1 MKAKRICLKNCNCI
15 CVHGMKISN
24 SFSVQIKN
32 VNIYFF
38 PYDTFQS
45 VVNPDD
51 FVNLKEM
58 VVCDSVAVIEAC
70 FHNSIEVQ
78 LIKSAISM
86 AYFSNR
92 IAISEKSEKNMEE
105 RKNQE
110 IENFLKQLQIDKKE
124 KKYNEIK
131 NKMKEKDA
139 ARTSYFQ
146 NYMLNGFWN
155 QSGAESRIEPAF
167 WYVKLGQTAPTND
180 DYDMWLSRIYG
191 TNQQD
196 AFFKRDG
203 IEKRDKLLGTV
214 EIDEPFCSVLHKI
227 QERIHQKDLYASK
240 LLSVFS
246 IYYSV
251 LRNFSNSEQEC
262 ISFCTILET
271 LLLGKDEDKQRKKV
285 SVRAACLIADGEKV
299 EKKKFLATQIYMFYP
314 YRNGFVHD
322 GKSIL
327 DFDWGSY
334 QILYQA
340 IKHVIYYCIKNILY
354 RNIQCTKEITAIV
367 EKNAKQDGLENA
379 FDYIDENINYLNY
392 NE

>member
-105 RKNQE
+105 RENQE

-155 QSGAESRIEPAF
+155 QSGAEARIEPTF

-196 AFFKRDG
+196 AFLKRDG
-203 IEKRDKLLGTV
+203 LEKRDKLLGTV
-214 EIDEPFCSVLHKI
+214 EIDEPFCNVLHKI

-251 LRNFSNSEQEC
+251 LRNFSNIEQEC

-285 SVRAACLIADGEKV
+285 SVRAACLIADGEKI
-299 EKKKFLATQIYMFYP
+299 EKKRFLATQIYMFYP

-354 RNIQCTKEITAIV
+354 RGIQCTKEIRVIV
-367 EKNAKQDGLENA
+367 EKNAKQDGLEKA

>member
-105 RKNQE
+105 RENQE

>member
-1 MKAKRICLKNCNCI
+1 MKAKRICLKNYNCI
-15 CVHGMKISN
+15 CVHKMKISD

-32 VNIYFF
+32 VNVYFF
-38 PYDTFQS
+38 PYDIFQS
-45 VVNPDD
+45 IVNPDD

-70 FHNSIEVQ
+70 FHNSLEVQ

-139 ARTSYFQ
+139 DLTSYFQ

-155 QSGAESRIEPAF
+155 QSGAEARIEPTF

-196 AFFKRDG
+196 AFLKRDG
-203 IEKRDKLLGTV
+203 LEKRDKLLGTV
-214 EIDEPFCSVLHKI
+214 EIDEPFCNVLHKI

-285 SVRAACLIADGEKV
+285 SVRAACLIADGEKF
-299 EKKKFLATQIYMFYP
+299 EKKRFLATQIYMFYP

-354 RNIQCTKEITAIV
+354 RNIQCKKEITAIV

-379 FDYIDENINYLNY
+379 FNYIDENINYLNY

>member
-15 CVHGMKISN
+15 CVHKMKISN

-70 FHNSIEVQ
+70 FHNSLEVQ

-105 RKNQE
+105 RENQE

-196 AFFKRDG
+196 AFLKRDG
-203 IEKRDKLLGTV
+203 LEKRDKLLGTV
-214 EIDEPFCSVLHKI
+214 EIDEPFCNVLHKI

-251 LRNFSNSEQEC
+251 LRNFSNSEQAC

-271 LLLGKDEDKQRKKV
+271 LLLGKDECNQRKKV

-354 RNIQCTKEITAIV
+354 RGIQCTKEIRAIV
-367 EKNAKQDGLENA
+367 EKNAKQDGLEKA

>member
-1 MKAKRICLKNCNCI
+1 
-15 CVHGMKISN
+15 
-24 SFSVQIKN
+24 
-32 VNIYFF
+32 
-38 PYDTFQS
+38 
-45 VVNPDD
+45 
-51 FVNLKEM
+51 
-58 VVCDSVAVIEAC
+58 
-70 FHNSIEVQ
+70 
-78 LIKSAISM
+78 
-86 AYFSNR
+86 
-92 IAISEKSEKNMEE
+92 MEE
-105 RKNQE
+105 
-110 IENFLKQLQIDKKE
+110 
-124 KKYNEIK
+124 
-131 NKMKEKDA
+131 KDVDL
-139 ARTSYFQ
+139 TSYFQ

-155 QSGAESRIEPAF
+155 KSGAEPRIEPAF

-196 AFFKRDG
+196 AFFRRDG
-203 IEKRDKLLGTV
+203 LEKRDMLLGTV
-214 EIDEPFCSVLHKI
+214 EIDETFCNVLHEI
-227 QERIHQKDLYASK
+227 QERVHQKDLYASK

-271 LLLGKDEDKQRKKV
+271 LLLGKDEINQRKKV
-285 SVRAACLIADGEKV
+285 SVRAACLIADGEKF
-299 EKKKFLATQIYMFYP
+299 EKKRFLATQIYMFYP

-327 DFDWGSY
+327 DFDWGIY

-379 FDYIDENINYLNY
+379 FDYIDEKTNYFND

>member
-1 MKAKRICLKNCNCI
+1 MKAKRICLKNYNCI
-15 CVHGMKISN
+15 CVHKMKISD

-38 PYDTFQS
+38 PYDIFQS
-45 VVNPDD
+45 IVNPDD

-70 FHNSIEVQ
+70 FHNSLEVQ

-139 ARTSYFQ
+139 DLTSYFQ

-155 QSGAESRIEPAF
+155 QSGAEARIEPTF

-196 AFFKRDG
+196 AFLKRDG
-203 IEKRDKLLGTV
+203 LEKRDKLLGTV
-214 EIDEPFCSVLHKI
+214 EIDEPFCNVLHKI

-251 LRNFSNSEQEC
+251 LRNFSNSEQAC

-271 LLLGKDEDKQRKKV
+271 LLLGEDECNQRKKV
-285 SVRAACLIADGEKV
+285 SVRAACLIADGEKL
-299 EKKKFLATQIYMFYP
+299 EKKRFLATQIYMFYP

-327 DFDWGSY
+327 DFEWGSY

-354 RNIQCTKEITAIV
+354 RGIQCTKEIRAIV

-379 FDYIDENINYLNY
+379 FNYIDENINYLNY

>member
-1 MKAKRICLKNCNCI
+1 MKAKRICLKNYNCI
-15 CVHGMKISN
+15 CVHKMKISN

-70 FHNSIEVQ
+70 FHNSLEVQ

-105 RKNQE
+105 RENQE

-155 QSGAESRIEPAF
+155 QSGAESRIEPTF

-196 AFFKRDG
+196 AFLKRDG
-203 IEKRDKLLGTV
+203 LEKRDMLLGTV
-214 EIDEPFCSVLHKI
+214 EIDETFCNVLHKI
-227 QERIHQKDLYASK
+227 QERVHQKDLYASK

-271 LLLGKDEDKQRKKV
+271 LLLGKDECNQRKKV
-285 SVRAACLIADGEKV
+285 SVRAACLIADGEKF
-299 EKKKFLATQIYMFYP
+299 EKKRFLATQIYMFYP

-367 EKNAKQDGLENA
+367 EKNAKQDGLEKA
-379 FDYIDENINYLNY
+379 FDYIDENINCLNY

>member
-1 MKAKRICLKNCNCI
+1 MKAKRICLKNYNCI
-15 CVHGMKISN
+15 CVHKMKISD
-24 SFSVQIKN
+24 SFRVQIKN
-32 VNIYFF
+32 VNVYFF
-38 PYDTFQS
+38 PYDIFQS
-45 VVNPDD
+45 IVNPDD
-51 FVNLKEM
+51 FVNLKER

-105 RKNQE
+105 
-110 IENFLKQLQIDKKE
+110 
-124 KKYNEIK
+124 
-131 NKMKEKDA
+131 KDVDL
-139 ARTSYFQ
+139 TSYFQ

-155 QSGAESRIEPAF
+155 QSGAEPRIEPAF

-196 AFFKRDG
+196 AFFRRDGLGKRD
-203 IEKRDKLLGTV
+203 RLLGTV
-214 EIDEPFCSVLHKI
+214 EIDETFCNVLHEI
-227 QERIHQKDLYASK
+227 QERVHQKDLYASK

-271 LLLGKDEDKQRKKV
+271 LLLGKDEINQRKKV
-285 SVRAACLIADGEKV
+285 SVRAACLIADGEKF
-299 EKKKFLATQIYMFYP
+299 EKKRFLATQIYMFYP

-327 DFDWGSY
+327 DFAWGSY

-340 IKHVIYYCIKNILY
+340 IKHVIYYCIKSILN
-354 RNIQCTKEITAIV
+354 RNIQGTKEITAIV
-367 EKNAKQDGLENA
+367 EKNEKQDGLGNA
-379 FDYIDENINYLNY
+379 FDYIDENINYLND

>member
-1 MKAKRICLKNCNCI
+1 MKAKRICLKNYNCI
-15 CVHGMKISN
+15 CVHKMKISN

-70 FHNSIEVQ
+70 FHNSLEVQ

-105 RKNQE
+105 RENQE

-196 AFFKRDG
+196 AFLKRDG
-203 IEKRDKLLGTV
+203 LEKRDKLLGTV
-214 EIDEPFCSVLHKI
+214 EIDEPFCNVLHKI

-251 LRNFSNSEQEC
+251 LRNFSNSEQAC

-334 QILYQA
+334 QISYQA

-354 RNIQCTKEITAIV
+354 RGIQCTKEIRVIV
-367 EKNAKQDGLENA
+367 EKNAKQDGLEKA

>member
-105 RKNQE
+105 RENQE

-334 QILYQA
+334 QSSYQA

-354 RNIQCTKEITAIV
+354 RNIRCTKEITAIV

-379 FDYIDENINYLNY
+379 FNYIDENINYLNY

>member
-155 QSGAESRIEPAF
+155 QSGAEARIEPTF

-196 AFFKRDG
+196 AFLKRDG
-203 IEKRDKLLGTV
+203 LEKRDKLLGTV
-214 EIDEPFCSVLHKI
+214 EIDEPFCNVLHKI

-251 LRNFSNSEQEC
+251 LRNFSNIEQEC

-285 SVRAACLIADGEKV
+285 SVRAACLIADGEKI
-299 EKKKFLATQIYMFYP
+299 EKKRFLATQIYMFYP

-354 RNIQCTKEITAIV
+354 RGIQCTKEIRVIV
-367 EKNAKQDGLENA
+367 EKNAKQDGLEKA

>member
-1 MKAKRICLKNCNCI
+1 MNAKRICLKNYNCI
-15 CVHGMKISN
+15 CVHKMKISDF
-24 SFSVQIKN
+24 FSVQIKN

-70 FHNSIEVQ
+70 FHNSLEVQ

-105 RKNQE
+105 RENQE

-139 ARTSYFQ
+139 AHTSYFQ

-196 AFFKRDG
+196 AFLKRDG
-203 IEKRDKLLGTV
+203 LEKRDMLLGTV
-214 EIDEPFCSVLHKI
+214 EIDETFCNELRKI
-227 QERIHQKDLYASK
+227 QERVHQKDLYASK

-251 LRNFSNSEQEC
+251 LRNFSNSEQAC

-285 SVRAACLIADGEKV
+285 SVRAACLIADGEKF
-299 EKKKFLATQIYMFYP
+299 EKKRFLATQIYMFYP

-334 QILYQA
+334 QSSYQA

-379 FDYIDENINYLNY
+379 FNYINEKVNYFYY

>member
-155 QSGAESRIEPAF
+155 QSGAEARIEPTF

-196 AFFKRDG
+196 AFLKRDG
-203 IEKRDKLLGTV
+203 LEKRDKLLGTV
-214 EIDEPFCSVLHKI
+214 EIDEPFCNVLHKI
-227 QERIHQKDLYASK
+227 QERIHQKDLYSSK

-271 LLLGKDEDKQRKKV
+271 LLLGKDECNQRKKV

-354 RNIQCTKEITAIV
+354 RNIRCTKEITAIV

-379 FDYIDENINYLNY
+379 FNYIDENINYLNY

>member
-124 KKYNEIK
+124 TKYNEIK

-155 QSGAESRIEPAF
+155 QSGAEARIEPTF

-196 AFFKRDG
+196 AFLKRDG
-203 IEKRDKLLGTV
+203 LEKRDKLLGTV
-214 EIDEPFCSVLHKI
+214 EIDEPFCNVLHKI

-246 IYYSV
+246 IYYSA
-251 LRNFSNSEQEC
+251 LRNFSNSEQAC

-285 SVRAACLIADGEKV
+285 SVRAACLIADGEKI
-299 EKKKFLATQIYMFYP
+299 EKKRFLATQIYMFYP

-354 RNIQCTKEITAIV
+354 RGIQCTKEIRVIV
-367 EKNAKQDGLENA
+367 EKNAKQDGLEKA

>member
-105 RKNQE
+105 RENQE

-299 EKKKFLATQIYMFYP
+299 EKKKFLATQIYMFYL

-334 QILYQA
+334 QSSYQA

-354 RNIQCTKEITAIV
+354 RNIRCTKEITAIV

-379 FDYIDENINYLNY
+379 FNYIDENINYLNY

>member
-155 QSGAESRIEPAF
+155 QSGAEARIEPTF

-379 FDYIDENINYLNY
+379 FNYIDENINYLNY

>member
-105 RKNQE
+105 RENQE

-155 QSGAESRIEPAF
+155 QSGAEARIEPTF

>member
-1 MKAKRICLKNCNCI
+1 
-15 CVHGMKISN
+15 
-24 SFSVQIKN
+24 
-32 VNIYFF
+32 
-38 PYDTFQS
+38 
-45 VVNPDD
+45 
-51 FVNLKEM
+51 
-58 VVCDSVAVIEAC
+58 
-70 FHNSIEVQ
+70 
-78 LIKSAISM
+78 M

-105 RKNQE
+105 RENQE

-155 QSGAESRIEPAF
+155 QSGAEARIEPTF

-251 LRNFSNSEQEC
+251 LRNFSNIEQEC

-285 SVRAACLIADGEKV
+285 SVRAACLIADGEKI
-299 EKKKFLATQIYMFYP
+299 EKKRFLATQIYMFYP

-354 RNIQCTKEITAIV
+354 RGIQCTKEIRVIV
-367 EKNAKQDGLENA
+367 EKNAKQDGLEKA

>member
-105 RKNQE
+105 RENQE

-251 LRNFSNSEQEC
+251 LRNFSNIEQEC

>member
-1 MKAKRICLKNCNCI
+1 MKAKRICLKNYNCI
-15 CVHGMKISN
+15 CVHKMKISN

-32 VNIYFF
+32 VNVYFF

-45 VVNPDD
+45 IVNPDD
-51 FVNLKEM
+51 FVNRKEM

-105 RKNQE
+105 QENQE

-155 QSGAESRIEPAF
+155 KSGAEERIEPAF

-203 IEKRDKLLGTV
+203 LEKRDRLLGTV
-214 EIDEPFCSVLHKI
+214 EIDETFCNVLHEI
-227 QERIHQKDLYASK
+227 QERVHQKDLYASK

-271 LLLGKDEDKQRKKV
+271 LLLGKDEINQRKKV
-285 SVRAACLIADGEKV
+285 SVRAACLIADGEKF
-299 EKKKFLATQIYMFYP
+299 EKKRFLATQIYMFYP

-354 RNIQCTKEITAIV
+354 RGIQCTKEIRAIV
-367 EKNAKQDGLENA
+367 EKNAKQDGLKNA
-379 FDYIDENINYLNY
+379 FDYIDENINYLND

>member
-1 MKAKRICLKNCNCI
+1 MKAKRICLKNYNCI
-15 CVHGMKISN
+15 CVHKMKISD
-24 SFSVQIKN
+24 SFRVQIKN
-32 VNIYFF
+32 VNVYFF

-45 VVNPDD
+45 IVNPDD

-105 RKNQE
+105 REKQE

-155 QSGAESRIEPAF
+155 QSGAEERIEPAF

-196 AFFKRDG
+196 AFFRRDG
-203 IEKRDKLLGTV
+203 IEKRDMLLGTV
-214 EIDEPFCSVLHKI
+214 EIDETFCNVLHEI
-227 QERIHQKDLYASK
+227 QERIQQKDLYASK

-271 LLLGKDEDKQRKKV
+271 LLLGKDEDNQRKKV
-285 SVRAACLIADGEKV
+285 SVRAACLIADGEKF
-299 EKKKFLATQIYMFYP
+299 EKKRFLATQIYMFYP

-367 EKNAKQDGLENA
+367 EKNAKQDGLEKA
-379 FDYIDENINYLNY
+379 FDYIDEKTNYFND

>member
-1 MKAKRICLKNCNCI
+1 MKAKRICLKNYNCI
-15 CVHGMKISN
+15 CVHGMKISDF
-24 SFSVQIKN
+24 FSVQIKN

-70 FHNSIEVQ
+70 FHNSLEVQ

-139 ARTSYFQ
+139 DLTSYFQ

-155 QSGAESRIEPAF
+155 QSGAEARIEPTF

-196 AFFKRDG
+196 AFLKRDG
-203 IEKRDKLLGTV
+203 LEKRDKLLGTV
-214 EIDEPFCSVLHKI
+214 EIDEPFCNVLHKI

-285 SVRAACLIADGEKV
+285 SVRAACLIADGEKF
-299 EKKKFLATQIYMFYP
+299 EKKRFLATQIYMFYP

-327 DFDWGSY
+327 DFEWGSY

-354 RNIQCTKEITAIV
+354 RGIQCTKEIRAIV
-367 EKNAKQDGLENA
+367 EKNAKQDGLEKA

>member
-1 MKAKRICLKNCNCI
+1 MKAKRICLKNYNCI
-15 CVHGMKISN
+15 CVHKMKISN

-45 VVNPDD
+45 VVNPGD

-105 RKNQE
+105 RENQE

-167 WYVKLGQTAPTND
+167 WYVN
-180 DYDMWLSRIYG
+180 
-191 TNQQD
+191 
-196 AFFKRDG
+196 
-203 IEKRDKLLGTV
+203 
-214 EIDEPFCSVLHKI
+214 
-227 QERIHQKDLYASK
+227 
-240 LLSVFS
+240 
-246 IYYSV
+246 
-251 LRNFSNSEQEC
+251 
-262 ISFCTILET
+262 
-271 LLLGKDEDKQRKKV
+271 
-285 SVRAACLIADGEKV
+285 
-299 EKKKFLATQIYMFYP
+299 
-314 YRNGFVHD
+314 
-322 GKSIL
+322 
-327 DFDWGSY
+327 
-334 QILYQA
+334 
-340 IKHVIYYCIKNILY
+340 
-354 RNIQCTKEITAIV
+354 
-367 EKNAKQDGLENA
+367 
-379 FDYIDENINYLNY
+379 
-392 NE
+392 

>member
-1 MKAKRICLKNCNCI
+1 MKAKRICLKNYNCI
-15 CVHGMKISN
+15 CVHKMKISN

-70 FHNSIEVQ
+70 FHNSLEVQ

-105 RKNQE
+105 RENQE

-155 QSGAESRIEPAF
+155 QSGAEARIEPTF

-196 AFFKRDG
+196 AFLKRDG
-203 IEKRDKLLGTV
+203 LEKRDKLLGTV
-214 EIDEPFCSVLHKI
+214 EIDEPFCNVLHKI

-251 LRNFSNSEQEC
+251 LRNFSNSEQAC

-271 LLLGKDEDKQRKKV
+271 LLLGEDECNQRKKV

-334 QILYQA
+334 QISYQA

-379 FDYIDENINYLNY
+379 FNYIDENINYLNY

>member
-155 QSGAESRIEPAF
+155 QSGAEARIEPTF

-196 AFFKRDG
+196 AFLKRDG
-203 IEKRDKLLGTV
+203 LEKRDKLLGTV
-214 EIDEPFCSVLHKI
+214 EIDEPFCNVLHKI

-246 IYYSV
+246 IYYSA
-251 LRNFSNSEQEC
+251 LRNFSNSEQAC

-271 LLLGKDEDKQRKKV
+271 LLLGKDECNQRKKV

-334 QILYQA
+334 QSSYQA

-367 EKNAKQDGLENA
+367 EKNAKQDGLEKA

>member
-155 QSGAESRIEPAF
+155 QSGAEARIEPTF

-196 AFFKRDG
+196 AFLKRDG
-203 IEKRDKLLGTV
+203 LEKRDKLLGTV
-214 EIDEPFCSVLHKI
+214 EIDEPFCNVLHKI

-251 LRNFSNSEQEC
+251 LRNFSNIEQAC

-285 SVRAACLIADGEKV
+285 SVRAACLIADGEKI
-299 EKKKFLATQIYMFYP
+299 EKKRFLATQIYMFYP

-354 RNIQCTKEITAIV
+354 RGIQCTKEIRVIV
-367 EKNAKQDGLENA
+367 EKNAKQDGLEKA

>member
-105 RKNQE
+105 RENQE

-155 QSGAESRIEPAF
+155 QSGAEARIEPTF

-285 SVRAACLIADGEKV
+285 SVRAACLIADGEKI
-299 EKKKFLATQIYMFYP
+299 EKKRFLATQIYMFYP

-334 QILYQA
+334 QSSYQA

-354 RNIQCTKEITAIV
+354 RNIRCTKEITAIV

-379 FDYIDENINYLNY
+379 FNYIDENINYLNY

>member
-1 MKAKRICLKNCNCI
+1 MKAKRICLKNYNCI
-15 CVHGMKISN
+15 CVHKMKISN

-105 RKNQE
+105 RENQE

-196 AFFKRDG
+196 AFSKRDG
-203 IEKRDKLLGTV
+203 IEKRDMLLGTV
-214 EIDEPFCSVLHKI
+214 EIDETFCNVLHKI

-240 LLSVFS
+240 LFSVFS

-251 LRNFSNSEQEC
+251 LRNFSNSEQEG

-285 SVRAACLIADGEKV
+285 SVRAACLIADGEKL
-299 EKKKFLATQIYMFYP
+299 EKKRFLATQIYMFYP

-367 EKNAKQDGLENA
+367 EKNVKQDGLGNA
-379 FDYIDENINYLNY
+379 FDYIDEKTNYFNY

>member
-1 MKAKRICLKNCNCI
+1 MKAKRICLKNYNCI
-15 CVHGMKISN
+15 CVHKMKISN

-32 VNIYFF
+32 VDIYFF

-70 FHNSIEVQ
+70 FHNSLEVQ

-105 RKNQE
+105 RENQE

-155 QSGAESRIEPAF
+155 QSGAEARIEPTF

-196 AFFKRDG
+196 AFLKRDG
-203 IEKRDKLLGTV
+203 LEKRDKLLGTV
-214 EIDEPFCSVLHKI
+214 EIDEPFCNVLHKI

-271 LLLGKDEDKQRKKV
+271 LLLGKDECNQRKKV

-354 RNIQCTKEITAIV
+354 RGIQCTKEIRVIV

>member
-155 QSGAESRIEPAF
+155 QSGAEARIEPTF

-196 AFFKRDG
+196 AFLKRDG
-203 IEKRDKLLGTV
+203 LEKRDKLLGTV
-214 EIDEPFCSVLHKI
+214 EIDEPFCNVLHKI

-251 LRNFSNSEQEC
+251 LRNFSNIEQEC

-285 SVRAACLIADGEKV
+285 SVRAACLIADGEKI
-299 EKKKFLATQIYMFYP
+299 EKKRFLATQIYMFYP

-334 QILYQA
+334 QISYQA

-367 EKNAKQDGLENA
+367 EKNAKQDGLEKA

>member
-379 FDYIDENINYLNY
+379 FNYIDENINYLNY

>member
-155 QSGAESRIEPAF
+155 QSGAEARIEPTF

-196 AFFKRDG
+196 AFLKRDG
-203 IEKRDKLLGTV
+203 LEKRDKLLGTV
-214 EIDEPFCSVLHKI
+214 EIDEPFCNVLHKI
-227 QERIHQKDLYASK
+227 QERIHQKDLYSSK

-271 LLLGKDEDKQRKKV
+271 LLLGKDECNQRKKV

-334 QILYQA
+334 QSSYQA

-354 RNIQCTKEITAIV
+354 RNIRCTKEITAIV

-379 FDYIDENINYLNY
+379 FNYIDENINYLNY

>member
-1 MKAKRICLKNCNCI
+1 MKAKRICLKNYNCI
-15 CVHGMKISN
+15 CVHKMKISD

-105 RKNQE
+105 
-110 IENFLKQLQIDKKE
+110 
-124 KKYNEIK
+124 
-131 NKMKEKDA
+131 KDVDL
-139 ARTSYFQ
+139 TSYFQ

-155 QSGAESRIEPAF
+155 KSGAEPRIEPAF

-196 AFFKRDG
+196 AFFRRDG
-203 IEKRDKLLGTV
+203 LEKRDMLLGTV
-214 EIDEPFCSVLHKI
+214 EIDETFCNVLHEI
-227 QERIHQKDLYASK
+227 QERVHQKDLYASK

-271 LLLGKDEDKQRKKV
+271 LLLGKDEINQRKKV
-285 SVRAACLIADGEKV
+285 SVRAACLIADGEKF
-299 EKKKFLATQIYMFYP
+299 EKKRFLATQIYMFYP

-322 GKSIL
+322 EKSIL
-327 DFDWGSY
+327 DFDWGIY

-379 FDYIDENINYLNY
+379 FDYIDEKTNYFND

>member
-1 MKAKRICLKNCNCI
+1 MKAKRICLKNYNCI
-15 CVHGMKISN
+15 CVHKMKISD
-24 SFSVQIKN
+24 SFRVQIKN
-32 VNIYFF
+32 VNVYFF

-45 VVNPDD
+45 IVNPDD

-105 RKNQE
+105 RENQE

-155 QSGAESRIEPAF
+155 QSGAEERIEPAF

-196 AFFKRDG
+196 AFFRRDG
-203 IEKRDKLLGTV
+203 IEKRDMLLGTV
-214 EIDEPFCSVLHKI
+214 EIDETFCNVLHEI
-227 QERIHQKDLYASK
+227 QERVHQKDLYASK

-271 LLLGKDEDKQRKKV
+271 LLLGKDEDNQRKKV
-285 SVRAACLIADGEKV
+285 SVRAACLIADGEKF
-299 EKKKFLATQIYMFYP
+299 EKKRFLATQIYMFYP

-354 RNIQCTKEITAIV
+354 RNIQCTKEITAVV

-379 FDYIDENINYLNY
+379 FDYIDENINDFND

>member
-15 CVHGMKISN
+15 CVHGMKISDF
-24 SFSVQIKN
+24 FSVQIKN

-105 RKNQE
+105 RENQE

-196 AFFKRDG
+196 AFLKRDG
-203 IEKRDKLLGTV
+203 LEKRDKLLGTV
-214 EIDEPFCSVLHKI
+214 EIDEPFCNVLHKI

-251 LRNFSNSEQEC
+251 LRNFSNSEQAC

-271 LLLGKDEDKQRKKV
+271 LLLGKDECNQRKKV

-354 RNIQCTKEITAIV
+354 RGIQCTKEIRAIV
-367 EKNAKQDGLENA
+367 EKNAKQDGLEKA

>member
-1 MKAKRICLKNCNCI
+1 MKAKRICLKNYNCI
-15 CVHGMKISN
+15 CVHKMKISD

-38 PYDTFQS
+38 PYDIFQS
-45 VVNPDD
+45 IVNPDD

-70 FHNSIEVQ
+70 FHNSLEVQ

-139 ARTSYFQ
+139 DLTSYFQ

-155 QSGAESRIEPAF
+155 QSGAEARIEPTF

-196 AFFKRDG
+196 AFLKRDG
-203 IEKRDKLLGTV
+203 LEKRDKLLGTV
-214 EIDEPFCSVLHKI
+214 EIDEPFCNVLHKI

-285 SVRAACLIADGEKV
+285 SVRAACLIADGEKF
-299 EKKKFLATQIYMFYP
+299 EKKRFLATQIYMFYP

-354 RNIQCTKEITAIV
+354 RNIQCKKEITAIV

-379 FDYIDENINYLNY
+379 FNYIDENINYLNY